1 MIKKISDLDRA
12 FLQLRLEFLKRQT
25 KARATRKRAAAKRR
39 RIALAAG
46 ILLALA
52 IPTYGQGA
60 KWTKEDCRRIEKER
74 AWPGMSPEMA
84 AASEWLQRRS
94 PDNPGGKRLYLEN
107 CGQQN
112 AASKKPAAANIIP
125 PAATKASAPTP
136 NFALGLL
143 FLFLGACVYLFP
155 GIIGQNRHHHQ
166 RTAIWVL
173 NILLGWTVLG
183 WIAALVWASTA
194 TGEQRV

>member
-1 MIKKISDLDRA
+1 
-12 FLQLRLEFLKRQT
+12 
-25 KARATRKRAAAKRR
+25 
-39 RIALAAG
+39 
-46 ILLALA
+46 
-52 IPTYGQGA
+52 
-60 KWTKEDCRRIEKER
+60 
-74 AWPGMSPEMA
+74 MSREWAP
-84 AASEWLQRRS
+84 ASEWCQRRP

-155 GIIGQNRHHHQ
+155 GIIVQSRHHHQ

-173 NILLGWTVLG
+173 NILLGWPVLG
-183 WIAALVWASTA
+183 SIAALTSPST
-194 TGEQRV
+194 TSQ